1 MPGLPKAIPA
11 RDIFFSK
18 YEAGVVLLDDCK
30 PHGNCVDPPS
40 DLFFPSPDSKSRTT
54 VRGSVKVNESKRESG
69 LFSAVD
75 TIHTT
80 GWLSSSILVTSPFLF

>member
-11 RDIFFSK
+11 RDIFFPK

-54 VRGSVKVNESKRESG
+54 VKGSVKVSESNAGHSSAKG
-69 LFSAVD
+69 KVVFSLLLTQFIRQV
-75 TIHTT
+75 
-80 GWLSSSILVTSPFLF
+80 G